1 MSIYLARN
9 GKMLTRLNGTRCFG
23 SVTTPFS
30 LLLEYEEGVDPGF
43 GVAPYTRGFGVQVS
57 ESPNVWLFSLSDP
70 DWSYQRINASQTTY
84 LLPSRGNIVRVLGG
98 NTTGVT
104 NMTGLFYDC
113 EKLVDVALFD
123 TSTVTN
129 MRSMFYTCRKLTTI
143 PAFDTRNVTSFRSF
157 LGMYQSISSI
167 TSVPL
172 LNTSSATDTGQMF
185 EGCRKLTSVPLLDL
199 SNVTQ
204 MDAMFSDCRS
214 LASIPDFDISSA
226 TNMKWM
232 FRWCYGVESGALS
245 MYQKASSLQQTV
257 LHNDTFLECGRDT
270 VTGAAELAQIPT
282 SWGGTLE

>member
-43 GVAPYTRGFGVQVS
+43 GVYPHTRGFGVQVS
-57 ESPNVWLFSLSDP
+57 ESPNVWQFTLADP
-70 DWSYQRINASQTTY
+70 DWSYVKIGEFSTTY
-84 LLPSRGNIVRVLGG
+84 LLPSPRSIVRVLGG

-113 EKLVDVALFD
+113 QKLVDVALFD

-129 MRSMFYTCRKLTTI
+129 MRSMFYTCPKLTTI
-143 PAFDTRNVTSFRSF
+143 PAFDTRNVTNFKSF
-157 LGMYQSISSI
+157 LGMYHSISS
-167 TSVPL
+167 
-172 LNTSSATDTGQMF
+172 
-185 EGCRKLTSVPLLDL
+185 LTSVPLLDTSSATDTTSMFEGCTKLTSIPLFDL
-199 SNVTQ
+199 SNVTE
-204 MDAMFSDCRS
+204 MTGMFKYCPIT
-214 LASIPDFDISSA
+214 SIPDFDISSV
-226 TNMKWM
+226 TDMRWM
-232 FRWCYGVESGALS
+232 FKECNLVESGALS
-245 MYQKASSLQQTV
+245 LYQKASSKLSV
-257 LHNDTFLECGRDT
+257 PLHNEAFLECGKDT

>member
-43 GVAPYTRGFGVQVS
+43 GVYPHTRGFGVQVS
-57 ESPNVWLFSLSDP
+57 ESPNVWQFTLADP
-70 DWSYQRINASQTTY
+70 DWSYVKIGELSTTH
-84 LLPSRGNIVRVLGG
+84 LLPSPRSIVRVIGG

-104 NMTGLFYDC
+104 NMEGLFYDC
-113 EKLVDVALFD
+113 ENLVDVALFD

-129 MRSMFYTCRKLTTI
+129 MQSMFYTCKKLTTI
-143 PAFDTRNVTSFRSF
+143 PAFDTRNVTKFGSF
-157 LGMYQSISSI
+157 LGMYHSISSL

-185 EGCRKLTSVPLLDL
+185 EGCTKLTSVPLFDL
-199 SNVTQ
+199 SNVTE
-204 MDAMFSDCRS
+204 MSGMFSDCVS
-214 LASIPDFDISSA
+214 LTSIPDFDISSV
-226 TNMKWM
+226 TNMKWA
-232 FRWCYGVESGALS
+232 FRWCYKVESGALS
-245 MYQKASSLQQTV
+245 LYQKASSLPQTV
-257 LHNDTFLECGRDT
+257 LHSETFKECGKDT

-282 SWGGTLE
+282 TWGGTLE

>member
-43 GVAPYTRGFGVQVS
+43 GVYPHTRGFGVQVS
-57 ESPNVWLFSLSDP
+57 ESPNVWQFTLADP
-70 DWSYQRINASQTTY
+70 DWSYVKIGELSTAA
-84 LLPSRGNIVRVLGG
+84 LLPSRGSIVRVLGG

-104 NMTGLFYDC
+104 NMEALFYDC
-113 EKLVDVALFD
+113 HNLVDVALFD

-129 MRSMFYTCRKLTTI
+129 MHHMFYTCSKLTTI
-143 PAFDTRNVTSFRSF
+143 PAFDTRNVTDFGAF
-157 LGMYQSISSI
+157 LGMYHSISSL
-167 TSVPL
+167 TSVPF

-185 EGCRKLTSVPLLDL
+185 EGCTKLTNVPLFDL

-204 MDAMFSDCRS
+204 MDKMFSKCLS
-214 LASIPDFDISSA
+214 LTSIPDFDISSV
-226 TNMKWM
+226 TNMNWA
-232 FRWCYGVESGALS
+232 FELCYKVEYGALS
-245 MYQKASSLQQTV
+245 MYQKASSKLSIPH
-257 LHNDTFLECGRDT
+257 HNGTFTDCGRDT
-270 VTGAAELAQIPT
+270 VTGAAELAQIPK

>member
-9 GKMLTRLNGTRCFG
+9 GKMLTRLNGTRNFG
-23 SVTTPFS
+23 SVSTPFS

-43 GVAPYTRGFGVQVS
+43 GVYPYTRGFGVQVS
-57 ESPNVWLFSLSDP
+57 ESPNVWQFTLADP
-70 DWSYQRINASQTTY
+70 DWSYVKIGEFSTTY
-84 LLPSRGNIVRVLGG
+84 LLPSRGSIVRVLGG

-104 NMTGLFYDC
+104 NMVGLFYDC
-113 EKLVDVALFD
+113 HNLVDVALFD

-143 PAFDTRNVTSFRSF
+143 PAFDTRNVTNFGSF
-157 LGMYQSISSI
+157 LGMYHSISSL

-172 LNTSSATDTGQMF
+172 LDTSSATNTGQMF
-185 EGCRKLTSVPLLDL
+185 EGCTKLTSVPLFDL
-199 SNVTQ
+199 SNVTEL
-204 MDAMFSDCRS
+204 DGMFSDCRS

-257 LHNDTFLECGRDT
+257 LHDDTFLECGKNT
-270 VTGAAELAQIPT
+270 VTGAAELAQIPV